1 MELVKIKTI
10 HKWFQCDLCPREGD
24 TYYLL
29 IYKGKEIKV
38 CEICLENIDK
48 EKSDEMYLSKMD

>member
-1 MELVKIKTI
+1 MELVMKKII
-10 HKWFQCDLCPREGD
+10 HKWFQCALCPREGD

-38 CEICLENIDK
+38 CETCLENIDK
-48 EKSDEMYLSKMD
+48 EKSNEMYLFKMD